1 MPLGHCWRAR
11 WSFVAAAAA
20 ACSSGST
27 PAAAPPAG
35 SNVAAASSAAGSST
49 TPQGSATKNIE
60 VCAALPA
67 ATVSQIVGT
76 TLTTR
81 RKPAAWRVSC
91 STASTTDLTQPC
103 CRSTSIHK
111 QVQIDSTS
119 TGRRRRQSVTCRRS
133 SRALVMRHSI
143 WPDPNGNAGSG
154 WCGKF
159 RQLWRRLWRDLHQ
172 DRRPDLFHRCPG
184 QADRRGP
191 ARQALTRTPRTSG
204 WLARCLV
211 DLPGVSGQL
220 QRLDE
225 LLLGEQFVSF
235 DALERT

>member
-1 MPLGHCWRAR
+1 MELRRCGRGGLFQR
-11 WSFVAAAAA
+11 
-20 ACSSGST
+20 ST

-35 SNVAAASSAAGSST
+35 NNVAAASSAVGSST
-49 TPQGSATKNIE
+49 ATQGSATKKID
-60 VCAALPA
+60 VCAALSA

-76 TLTTR
+76 TFNKAKASSVEGVVFDCEYDGPDSALLQINVDTQAGTDR
-81 RKPAAWRVSC
+81 FNVDRSAMKTVGHPPTLVSGVGDEAL
-91 STASTTDLTQPC
+91 SMP
-103 CRSTSIHK
+103 RSQRERGLS
-111 QVQIDSTS
+111 
-119 TGRRRRQSVTCRRS
+119 
-133 SRALVMRHSI
+133 
-143 WPDPNGNAGSG
+143 

-159 RQLWRRLWRDLHQ
+159 RQLWGRLWRDLHQ
-172 DRRPDLFHRCPG
+172 DRRPDLCHLCPG

-191 ARQALTRTPRTSG
+191 ARQALTRTLRTSG